1 MVCLNNG
8 VMEHKAN
15 STSLLHCK
23 RPLPTFFSVFCAW
36 GMTIMGSSSSVV
48 MTVSLLPKVNI
59 VERFLRGA
67 RLEKKP
73 GKILRQ
79 GAQLNTTTSR
89 EHNHVKHECVLCTC
103 TATIYSNSTC
113 AKCKVNINKITT
125 NVITSKQKRPIREE
139 YRLCCRYTSTPHIR

>member
-1 MVCLNNG
+1 MMCLNNG
-8 VMEHKAN
+8 GMSFKYKAN

-23 RPLPTFFSVFCAW
+23 RPAQTFFSVFCAW

-73 GKILRQ
+73 GKILCQ
-79 GAQLNTTTSR
+79 GVQLNTATT
-89 EHNHVKHECVLCTC
+89 
-103 TATIYSNSTC
+103 
-113 AKCKVNINKITT
+113 
-125 NVITSKQKRPIREE
+125 
-139 YRLCCRYTSTPHIR
+139 